1 MMKRTVGLVFADGM
15 EYSPFEIFAMGNGG
29 VKSIRFGNESIE
41 FKLEKNDRQI
51 TVIGVRCGIG
61 KVNAAAA
68 TASLISADN
77 ADIIMN
83 AGLSGAVS
91 GCKREDIVLGTTY
104 VECDYDLTAI
114 GYKLGEKPDGQKY
127 IYSVDDTLLRL
138 GEMSKG
144 LKKGKLGTGDIF
156 LTDSVKKNLYK
167 ETFDISAFDMETAA
181 IASVCDKCG
190 VPFMSIRKIS
200 DDADDTAEE
209 NYREMNDRQEA
220 CLTEVISN
228 IIARMFDESSVWEN
242 NA

>member
-1 MMKRTVGLVFADGM
+1 MMQKTIGLVFADGM
-15 EYSPFEIFAMGNGG
+15 EYSPFEKFAVGKGG
-29 VKSIRFGNESIE
+29 VKSIRFGNESVE
-41 FKLEKNDRQI
+41 FKLEKNDREI
-51 TVIGVRCGIG
+51 RVIGVKCGIG

-68 TASLISADN
+68 TALLICDDKADY
-77 ADIIMN
+77 IMN

-91 GCKREDIVLGTTY
+91 GCKREDMVLGTSY

-114 GYKLGEKPDGQKY
+114 GYGLGEKPDGQRY
-127 IYSVDDTLLRL
+127 IYSADETLLKL

-167 ETFDISAFDMETAA
+167 ETFGINAFDMETAA

-190 VPFMSIRKIS
+190 VPFMSVRKIS
-200 DDADDTAEE
+200 DDADDGAGES
-209 NYREMNDRQEA
+209 YREMNERQEA

-228 IIARMFDESSVWEN
+228 IITRMFGEDSVWN
-242 NA
+242 